1 MFLTVAKMSERK
13 KQIMRKYFNTEGQCE
28 PEEHYMVQIEE
39 RLERIK
45 SLFVDRG
52 KYFVINKGRQY
63 GKTTTLRALS
73 KYLKQEYTVVLMD
86 FQEAGTAEFETEAR
100 FSIAFAKM
108 FVKAFRKADI
118 NHRNEVIE
126 PLVSFMEKFE
136 NATLMELFYRLSD
149 ICGAAD
155 KPVILIVDEVD
166 SVSNNQVFVD
176 FLALLRSYYIARRDT
191 SIFHSVIL
199 AGVYDIRDL
208 KLKLRPD
215 EEHRLNSPWN
225 IAAKFTVDMD
235 FSAGQIMGMLQEYEN
250 DNHTGMNIET
260 VAEEIYDYT
269 SGYPYLIS
277 AICKILDEEPVIE
290 SALQNRGNIWSK
302 EGITEAVKMILKERT
317 SLFESMIRQI
327 SEYPDMKKM
336 LHAIL
341 FQGET
346 VSFNP
351 DNQAIHLA
359 YMFGY
364 IVDKDGNVRVANRI
378 FEMRLYNFFLSEDEL
393 TSAIGSAA
401 KRNKSRFVSG
411 GRLNMDLVLEKFVE
425 SFEDIYGDNDESFI
439 EKYGRKFFLLY
450 LKPIINGTGN
460 YYIETQTRDERRT
473 DIIVDYLGEQF
484 VVELKIWHGDEY
496 HKRGEKQ
503 LLEYLEYYHL
513 NKGYMI
519 SFNFNKKKETGSK
532 RIVINDKTIV
542 EAVV

>member
-215 EEHRLNSPWN
+215 EERSDYGY
-225 IAAKFTVDMD
+225 AAGV
-235 FSAGQIMGMLQEYEN
+235 
-250 DNHTGMNIET
+250 
-260 VAEEIYDYT
+260 
-269 SGYPYLIS
+269 
-277 AICKILDEEPVIE
+277 
-290 SALQNRGNIWSK
+290 
-302 EGITEAVKMILKERT
+302 
-317 SLFESMIRQI
+317 
-327 SEYPDMKKM
+327 
-336 LHAIL
+336 
-341 FQGET
+341 
-346 VSFNP
+346 
-351 DNQAIHLA
+351 
-359 YMFGY
+359 
-364 IVDKDGNVRVANRI
+364 
-378 FEMRLYNFFLSEDEL
+378 
-393 TSAIGSAA
+393 
-401 KRNKSRFVSG
+401 
-411 GRLNMDLVLEKFVE
+411 
-425 SFEDIYGDNDESFI
+425 
-439 EKYGRKFFLLY
+439 
-450 LKPIINGTGN
+450 
-460 YYIETQTRDERRT
+460 
-473 DIIVDYLGEQF
+473 
-484 VVELKIWHGDEY
+484 
-496 HKRGEKQ
+496 
-503 LLEYLEYYHL
+503 
-513 NKGYMI
+513 
-519 SFNFNKKKETGSK
+519 
-532 RIVINDKTIV
+532 
-542 EAVV
+542 